1 MQPQEEDAVIELY
14 GAPMSSSG
22 RTRWMLEEVGVP
34 YEYKRVDTRSGQ
46 TRSPEYL
53 ALYGGGKVPVLRDG
67 DLVLG
72 ESIAINFYLAEKY
85 KPELM
90 PSELAQRA
98 RAYQWSLWG
107 VTNLQNEL
115 LTIMFDAMKPPEQRN
130 AAATEAAKSSA
141 LSLLQFLE
149 RSLAGRSYLLG
160 EQLSVADVNLGSVVN
175 LARRSGLLAELPN
188 TAAWMERL
196 AARPA
201 YLRATKD

>member
-1 MQPQEEDAVIELY
+1 
-14 GAPMSSSG
+14 
-22 RTRWMLEEVGVP
+22 MLEEVGVP

-72 ESIAINFYLAEKY
+72 ESIAINFYLAEKH

-90 PSELAQRA
+90 PSELEQRA

-115 LTIMFDAMKPPEQRN
+115 LTIMFDAMKPSEQRN
-130 AAATEAAKSSA
+130 ADATAAAKGSA
-141 LSLLQFLE
+141 LALLQFLE
-149 RSLAGRSYLLG
+149 RSLQGRSYLLG
-160 EQLSVADVNLGSVVN
+160 EQFTVADVNLGSVVN
-175 LARRSGLLAELPN
+175 LARRTGLLAELPN

-201 YLRATKD
+201 YVRATKD

>member
-1 MQPQEEDAVIELY
+1 MIELY

-90 PSELAQRA
+90 PSELEQRA

-115 LTIMFDAMKPPEQRN
+115 LTIMFDAMRPAEQRN
-130 AAATEAAKSSA
+130 ASATEAAKASA

-149 RSLAGRSYLLG
+149 RSLQGRSYLLG
-160 EQLSVADVNLGSVVN
+160 EQLSVADVNLGSVIN
-175 LARRSGLLAELPN
+175 LARRTGLLAELPN

-201 YLRATKD
+201 YVRATKD

>member
-1 MQPQEEDAVIELY
+1 
-14 GAPMSSSG
+14 MSSSG

-34 YEYKRVDTRSGQ
+34 YDYKRVDTRSGE

-67 DLVLG
+67 DVVLA

-90 PSELAQRA
+90 PSDLVERA

-107 VTNLQNEL
+107 ITNLQNEL
-115 LTIMFDAMKPPEQRN
+115 LTVMFEAMKPPEQRN
-130 AAATEAAKSSA
+130 AAASDAAKTHA
-141 LSLLQFLE
+141 TTLLEFLE
-149 RSLAGRSYLLG
+149 RSLAARSYILG
-160 EQLSVADVNLGSVVN
+160 ERFSVADVNLGSVVN
-175 LARRSGLLAELPN
+175 LARRNGLLASLPA

-201 YLRATKD
+201 YERATKD